1 MKIITKIIC
10 LLCLS
15 YALVWL
21 TDFIFHDNGNQWE
34 KNSLLL
40 AFPFIIVVLYQE
52 YKKIKIS

>member
-1 MKIITKIIC
+1 MKIIAKIIC

-21 TDFIFHDNGNQWE
+21 TDFIFHDNGDQWE
-34 KNSLLL
+34 NSLLL

-52 YKKIKIS
+52 YRKMKRS